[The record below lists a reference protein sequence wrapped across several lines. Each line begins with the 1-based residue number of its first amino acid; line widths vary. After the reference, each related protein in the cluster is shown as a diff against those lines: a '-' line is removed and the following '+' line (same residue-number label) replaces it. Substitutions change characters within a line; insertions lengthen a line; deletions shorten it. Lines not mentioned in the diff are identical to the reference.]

1 MLVNF
6 TNGLMIGWYITNYFN
21 DVSNLLTTIFIRWQ
35 NFQLIG
41 YWLAS
46 LPTNY
51 ISLLIYQ
58 HIYIWLVNLATQSC
72 RW

>member
-21 DVSNLLTTIFIRWQ
+21 DVSNLLTTIFIRRQ
-35 NFQLIG
+35 NFQLSG

-58 HIYIWLVNLATQSC
+58 HIYIWLVNLATQFC

>member
-6 TNGLMIGWYITNYFN
+6 TNGLMIGWYISNYFN
-21 DVSNLLTTIFIRWQ
+21 DVSNLLTTIFIRRQ

-41 YWLAS
+41 YWLTS
-46 LPTNY
+46 LPKNY